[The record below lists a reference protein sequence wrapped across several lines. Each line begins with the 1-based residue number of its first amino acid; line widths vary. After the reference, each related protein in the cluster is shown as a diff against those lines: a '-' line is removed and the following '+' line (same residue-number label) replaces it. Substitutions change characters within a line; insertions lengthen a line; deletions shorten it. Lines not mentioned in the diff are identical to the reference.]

1 MDTFL
6 VSRNHQIERG
16 IAFIS
21 KLGNIYYM
29 VEKKKSPA
37 KKETLDKAIYVKA
50 SQEFVDMLN
59 ESQWHLR
66 MKPAQIVR
74 ESVVEYLKRHLPK
87 EVKDKLLKHIKK

>member
-1 MDTFL
+1 
-6 VSRNHQIERG
+6 
-16 IAFIS
+16 
-21 KLGNIYYM
+21 M
-29 VEKKKSPA
+29 VTKKKITE

-74 ESVVEYLKRHLPK
+74 EAVIEYLKRHLPK
-87 EVKDKLLKHIKK
+87 DAKSKLLKDR

>member
-1 MDTFL
+1 MAT
-6 VSRNHQIERG
+6 
-16 IAFIS
+16 
-21 KLGNIYYM
+21 
-29 VEKKKSPA
+29 KKKSTE

-74 ESVVEYLKRHLPK
+74 EAVVEYLKRHLPK
-87 EVKDKLLKHIKK
+87 DAKSKLLKGR

>member
-1 MDTFL
+1 MVLLTVYKIFIENI
-6 VSRNHQIERG
+6 SRI
-16 IAFIS
+16 
-21 KLGNIYYM
+21 GNIYNM
-29 VEKKKSPA
+29 ATKKKITE

-74 ESVVEYLKRHLPK
+74 EAVVEYLKRHLPK
-87 EVKDKLLKHIKK
+87 DAKSKLLKNR

>member
-1 MDTFL
+1 MAT
-6 VSRNHQIERG
+6 R
-16 IAFIS
+16 
-21 KLGNIYYM
+21 
-29 VEKKKSPA
+29 KKTSS

-74 ESVVEYLKRHLPK
+74 EAVLEYLKRHLPRDIK
-87 EVKDKLLKHIKK
+87 AKLIKDK

>member
-1 MDTFL
+1 MAT
-6 VSRNHQIERG
+6 R
-16 IAFIS
+16 
-21 KLGNIYYM
+21 
-29 VEKKKSPA
+29 KSANA

-74 ESVVEYLKRHLPK
+74 EAVVEYLRRHLPK
-87 EVKDKLLKHIKK
+87 DAKSKVLKDKK